1 MSMALVNVALAFV
14 LWMQELRHD
23 FEEERKAN
31 DRLIEQSDRDKQTID
46 SLEAK

>member
-1 MSMALVNVALAFV
+1 MRHSAL
-14 LWMQELRHD
+14 QELRHE

-31 DRLIEQSDRDKQTID
+31 DKLIEASDRDKQTID